1 MKVLQVN
8 CVFRYGSTGK
18 IVDDIHHCVVDKGQ
32 ESVVCYGRRQRIREA
47 GVYKIASVVESK
59 INSLLLRI
67 GMVLQYGG
75 MFFATQNL
83 IRIIKRETPDVVH
96 VHCPNGSTVNIY
108 RLLRFLGE
116 SKIPTVVTHHA
127 EFFYTGNCG
136 HAFDCLRFKQPE
148 ECRGCEMPKIA
159 TRSVVGNKAHRAWI
173 EMKNA
178 FACFDKN
185 KLVFTAVS
193 SWVRQRSMMSPIVN
207 KFPCEVVLNGVNTDV
222 FCRKFNINRQ
232 NYVSRGLD
240 FSGKI
245 VFHATASFTDSE
257 TSIKG
262 GRFVIELAK
271 RMPDVQFV
279 VAALTN
285 QVSNSLPA
293 NLLFWGAAKGQ
304 EELAEL
310 YNLAD
315 ATLLTSKR
323 ETFSMIV
330 AESLC
335 CGTPVVG
342 FKAGGPETIAIEG
355 YGDFVE
361 FGDVLALE
369 EALKKI
375 FKQETR
381 RDEMSLRAID
391 KYSKQTMTNNYLKV
405 YSRIQNNNKL

>member
-8 CVFRYGSTGK
+8 CVFRHGSTGK
-18 IVDDIHHCVVDKGQ
+18 IVDDIHKVLRKEGV
-32 ESVVCYGRRQRIREA
+32 ESVVCYGRGRGRLIREA
-47 GVYKIASVVESK
+47 GVYKIASEVESK
-59 INSLLLRI
+59 INSLFLRMGI
-67 GMVLQYGG
+67 VLQYGG
-75 MFFATQNL
+75 MYFATQNL
-83 IRIIKRETPDVVH
+83 IRIIRREVPDVVH
-96 VHCPNGSTVNIY
+96 VHCLNGSTVNIY
-108 RLLRFLGE
+108 RLLRFLGK

-136 HAFDCLRFKQPE
+136 YAFNCLKFKQPE

-185 KLVFTAVS
+185 NLVFTAVS
-193 SWVRQRSMMSPIVN
+193 PWVRQRSMMSPIVN

-240 FSGKI
+240 FSRKI

-257 TSIKG
+257 ASIKG

-271 RMPDVQFV
+271 RMPNVQFV

-293 NLLFWGAAKGQ
+293 NLLFWGATKSQ

-315 ATLLTSKR
+315 VTLLTSKR

-342 FKAGGPETIAIEG
+342 FKAGGPESIALLKYSRFVA
-355 YGDFVE
+355 YGEIDSLF
-361 FGDVLALE
+361 
-369 EALKKI
+369 EALSSI
-375 FKQETR
+375 LESR
-381 RDEMSLRAID
+381 VD
-391 KYSKQTMTNNYLKV
+391 KEEVSSMANVRYSKERMGGRYLEI
-405 YSRIQNNNKL
+405 YNRFFC